1 MSLISRIFPSLAQDF
16 NRSLFELEPFF
27 VQSSR
32 VPRLSNFPTAS
43 SVLNGYFRPS
53 VDVSETDKNYIIEAE
68 VPGMKKDD
76 LSVEFADNTL
86 TLKGK
91 IEKSNV
97 RGDDQLRI
105 VDTTQSGESKVATN
119 TTNSE
124 VIEHGREGTSVAE
137 PTYWTS
143 ERVLGSFQRSF
154 TLPNNADKENVK
166 AQYKDGILSIII
178 PKVERHSQKINI
190 E

>member
-27 VQSSR
+27 LQSSR
-32 VPRLSNFPTAS
+32 AARFPNFPTAS
-43 SVLNGYFRPS
+43 SVLNGYIHPS

-68 VPGMKKDD
+68 
-76 LSVEFADNTL
+76 
-86 TLKGK
+86 

-97 RGDDQLRI
+97 RGDDQLRT
-105 VDTTQSGESKVATN
+105 VDTTQSGETKAAT
-119 TTNSE
+119 TSE
-124 VIEHGREGTSVAE
+124 VVESGREGTSIAE

-166 AQYKDGILSIII
+166 AQYKDGILSILI
-178 PKVERHSQKINI
+178 PKVERQSQKITI

>member
-1 MSLISRIFPSLAQDF
+1 MSLDDF

-27 VQSSR
+27 VSSSR

-76 LSVEFADNTL
+76 LSVEFVDNTL

-97 RGDDQLRI
+97 RGDDQLRT
-105 VDTTQSGESKVATN
+105 VDTTQSGESKVAAN
-119 TTNSE
+119 TTTSD
-124 VIEHGREGTSVAE
+124 VIFEHPE

-166 AQYKDGILSIII
+166 AQYKDGILSIIV
-178 PKVERHSQKINI
+178 PKVERQSQKITI